1 MEPHKII
8 EISSDADDDDEFI
21 DCEKGDSDDEGV
33 PLKFKQSVLKNK
45 R

>member
-1 MEPHKII
+1 MEPQKII
-8 EISSDADDDDEFI
+8 EITSDGDDDEFI
-21 DCEKGDSDDEGV
+21 DCEKGESDDEGV